1 MLALSVYCTSRTAH
15 LSMPVTG
22 LLMLE
27 EQGRVRLSFELDR
40 SNRRRF
46 PYAPLLGVDGGGKHL
61 LFDLADGYGS
71 GVEQALPRLA
81 PQPLPGGDGQAPAGA
96 AGPAAALGAPLPCVL
111 ARQPH

>member
-46 PYAPLLGVDGGGKHL
+46 PYAPLLGVDGGGKRL

-71 GVEQALPRLA
+71 EVERALPRLA
-81 PQPLPGGDGQAPAGA
+81 AEADLVFRRSLSREETAKIGRAH
-96 AGPAAALGAPLPCVL
+96 V
-111 ARQPH
+111 

>member
-1 MLALSVYCTSRTAH
+1 MLALSVYCTNRTAH

-46 PYAPLLGVDGGGKHL
+46 PYAPLLGVDGGGKRL
-61 LFDLADGYGS
+61 LFDLADGS
-71 GVEQALPRLA
+71 TSEP
-81 PQPLPGGDGQAPAGA
+81 
-96 AGPAAALGAPLPCVL
+96 
-111 ARQPH
+111 